1 MTDHEKLVMRNIIY
15 AVETG
20 GQVYGQKD
28 YADFTEA
35 YTNSSAE
42 HAITI
47 GAGQWYGNEARTL
60 LLKIKTTDAAT
71 FSKYDTAGV
80 AADLNKTDWSNYQLS
95 KTSAKAKA
103 IVHIIN
109 STVGHRCQDQLMDGQ
124 METYVKEAASLGVT
138 AMDAKMMCANF
149 RHQGGLSAL
158 VHDAPPFGFCGEKD
172 SCQDYKALHTG
183 SSLYCLPDRYRKSGR
198 SI

>member
-149 RHQGGLSAL
+149 PSGWT
-158 VHDAPPFGFCGEKD
+158 FCGEKD

>member
-47 GAGQWYGNEARTL
+47 GMAMRLVHFFLRLKL
-60 LLKIKTTDAAT
+60 LMP
-71 FSKYDTAGV
+71 
-80 AADLNKTDWSNYQLS
+80 QLS
-95 KTSAKAKA
+95 ASMIRPVSRRILIKQTGQTISSQKPRQKRRQLYILSIQQLVISARISLWMDRWK
-103 IVHIIN
+103 
-109 STVGHRCQDQLMDGQ
+109 LM
-124 METYVKEAASLGVT
+124 
-138 AMDAKMMCANF
+138 
-149 RHQGGLSAL
+149 
-158 VHDAPPFGFCGEKD
+158 
-172 SCQDYKALHTG
+172 
-183 SSLYCLPDRYRKSGR
+183 
-198 SI
+198 

>member
-80 AADLNKTDWSNYQLS
+80 VADLNKTISSQKPRQKRRQLYILS
-95 KTSAKAKA
+95 
-103 IVHIIN
+103 I
-109 STVGHRCQDQLMDGQ
+109 QQLVIAARISLWMDRWKL
-124 METYVKEAASLGVT
+124 M
-138 AMDAKMMCANF
+138 
-149 RHQGGLSAL
+149 
-158 VHDAPPFGFCGEKD
+158 
-172 SCQDYKALHTG
+172 
-183 SSLYCLPDRYRKSGR
+183 
-198 SI
+198 

>member
-1 MTDHEKLVMRNIIY
+1 MQWKL
-15 AVETG
+15 AE
-20 GQVYGQKD
+20 QVYGQKD

-95 KTSAKAKA
+95 KPRKSEGNCTYYQFNSWSSLPGSAYGW
-103 IVHIIN
+103 
-109 STVGHRCQDQLMDGQ
+109 TDGNLC
-124 METYVKEAASLGVT
+124 E
-138 AMDAKMMCANF
+138 
-149 RHQGGLSAL
+149 
-158 VHDAPPFGFCGEKD
+158 
-172 SCQDYKALHTG
+172 G
-183 SSLYCLPDRYRKSGR
+183 SSFSGR
-198 SI
+198 YSNGCQNDV

>member
-47 GAGQWYGNEARTL
+47 GAGQWYGN
-60 LLKIKTTDAAT
+60 
-71 FSKYDTAGV
+71 
-80 AADLNKTDWSNYQLS
+80 
-95 KTSAKAKA
+95 
-103 IVHIIN
+103 
-109 STVGHRCQDQLMDGQ
+109 
-124 METYVKEAASLGVT
+124 
-138 AMDAKMMCANF
+138 
-149 RHQGGLSAL
+149 
-158 VHDAPPFGFCGEKD
+158 
-172 SCQDYKALHTG
+172 
-183 SSLYCLPDRYRKSGR
+183 
-198 SI
+198 

>member
-20 GQVYGQKD
+20 GQVYGQKN

-35 YTNSSAE
+35 YTNSSSE

-60 LLKIKTTDAAT
+60 LLNIKAADAAT
-71 FSKYDTAGV
+71 FKKHDTAGV
-80 AADLNKTDWSNYQLS
+80 AADLAKTDWSNYRLS

-103 IVHIIN
+103 IVNIIN
-109 STVGHRCQDQLMDGQ
+109 STVGRRCQDQLMDTQ
-124 METYVKEAASLGVT
+124 MEAYVKEAAALGVSN
-138 AMDAKMMCANF
+138 MVLK
-149 RHQGGLSAL
+149 
-158 VHDAPPFGFCGEKD
+158 
-172 SCQDYKALHTG
+172 
-183 SSLYCLPDRYRKSGR
+183 
-198 SI
+198 

>member
-47 GAGQWYGNEARTL
+47 GAGSGMAMRLVHFFLRLKL
-60 LLKIKTTDAAT
+60 LMP
-71 FSKYDTAGV
+71 
-80 AADLNKTDWSNYQLS
+80 QLS
-95 KTSAKAKA
+95 ASMIRPVSRRILIKQTGQTISSQKPRQK
-103 IVHIIN
+103 
-109 STVGHRCQDQLMDGQ
+109 RRQLYILSIQQLVIAARISLWMDRWKL
-124 METYVKEAASLGVT
+124 M
-138 AMDAKMMCANF
+138 
-149 RHQGGLSAL
+149 
-158 VHDAPPFGFCGEKD
+158 
-172 SCQDYKALHTG
+172 
-183 SSLYCLPDRYRKSGR
+183 
-198 SI
+198 

>member
-1 MTDHEKLVMRNIIY
+1 MTEHERLVMRNIIY

-35 YTNSSAE
+35 YTNSSSE

-60 LLKIKTTDAAT
+60 LLNIKSADAAT
-71 FSKYDTAGV
+71 FKKYDNAGV
-80 AADLNKTDWSNYQLS
+80 ASDLTKTDWSNYRIS

-103 IVHIIN
+103 IV
-109 STVGHRCQDQLMDGQ
+109 
-124 METYVKEAASLGVT
+124 K
-138 AMDAKMMCANF
+138 
-149 RHQGGLSAL
+149 
-158 VHDAPPFGFCGEKD
+158 
-172 SCQDYKALHTG
+172 
-183 SSLYCLPDRYRKSGR
+183 
-198 SI
+198 

>member
-60 LLKIKTTDAAT
+60 LLKIKTMP
-71 FSKYDTAGV
+71 
-80 AADLNKTDWSNYQLS
+80 QLS
-95 KTSAKAKA
+95 ASMIRPVSRRILIKQTGQTISSQKPRQK
-103 IVHIIN
+103 
-109 STVGHRCQDQLMDGQ
+109 RRQLYILSIQQLVIAARISLWMDRWKL
-124 METYVKEAASLGVT
+124 M
-138 AMDAKMMCANF
+138 
-149 RHQGGLSAL
+149 
-158 VHDAPPFGFCGEKD
+158 
-172 SCQDYKALHTG
+172 
-183 SSLYCLPDRYRKSGR
+183 
-198 SI
+198 

>member
-103 IVHIIN
+103 IALLQQLWGRSSPGQLWGVDFCPDLRG
-109 STVGHRCQDQLMDGQ
+109 TVGIFVR
-124 METYVKEAASLGVT
+124 
-138 AMDAKMMCANF
+138 
-149 RHQGGLSAL
+149 RHILLQ
-158 VHDAPPFGFCGEKD
+158 CK
-172 SCQDYKALHTG
+172 
-183 SSLYCLPDRYRKSGR
+183 
-198 SI
+198 

>member
-95 KTSAKAKA
+95 KPNITLMQKLSSV
-103 IVHIIN
+103 IPIIKKN
-109 STVGHRCQDQLMDGQ
+109 HTAQRCLIILLIENKNIFPIRQFLSYNLI
-124 METYVKEAASLGVT
+124 TYSVSFSNIT
-138 AMDAKMMCANF
+138 ATNF
-149 RHQGGLSAL
+149 LIL
-158 VHDAPPFGFCGEKD
+158 ICPP
-172 SCQDYKALHTG
+172 
-183 SSLYCLPDRYRKSGR
+183 SSYSHF
-198 SI
+198 

>member
-149 RHQGGLSAL
+149 RHVMYLTDVRL
-158 VHDAPPFGFCGEKD
+158 
-172 SCQDYKALHTG
+172 
-183 SSLYCLPDRYRKSGR
+183 
-198 SI
+198 

>member
-60 LLKIKTTDAAT
+60 LLKIK
-71 FSKYDTAGV
+71 
-80 AADLNKTDWSNYQLS
+80 
-95 KTSAKAKA
+95 
-103 IVHIIN
+103 
-109 STVGHRCQDQLMDGQ
+109 
-124 METYVKEAASLGVT
+124 
-138 AMDAKMMCANF
+138 
-149 RHQGGLSAL
+149 LSASMIRPVSRRILIKQTGQTISSQKPRQKRRQLYILSIQQL
-158 VHDAPPFGFCGEKD
+158 VIA
-172 SCQDYKALHTG
+172 ARI
-183 SSLYCLPDRYRKSGR
+183 SLWMDRWKLM
-198 SI
+198 